1 MIQKIDHH
9 PALPRFGFHYYADS
23 VHYRESDLQTWLPQL
38 TSLGVAWLTLIAP
51 GDRAIPEVFIR
62 GLLGAGIE
70 PVLHF
75 DLALENPPTRAELA
89 LLLETYA
96 RWGAHYAV
104 FFDRPNS
111 RSSWSATG
119 WAQDGLVERFLDR
132 FIPSAEAA
140 LDSGLVP
147 VFPPLEPG
155 GHYWDTAFLSS
166 ALEAILRRKQDR
178 LIEGLVLSAYAWSYG
193 HPLQWGAGGPERWP
207 GARPYYTPPE
217 EQDQRGFHIFDW
229 YLAIARQV
237 VGKTLPIILLQAGV
251 SQDPQKEARFSD
263 LSAHAREV
271 LAGVRLLAGE
281 TVEDEANPEAALDPI
296 PQEVLCANYWL
307 LASEPTGRY
316 EAQAWFRAGGDALP
330 AVQVLRQRLSSQA
343 ETAKIAE
350 GSASPKE
357 DGGWISHYL
366 LLPMY
371 DWGVSDWHLDVIRP
385 FVKKYHPTIGFSV
398 HEAAFARRVTVIGGE
413 QSFPEQELMK
423 LKANGCQV
431 ERITGDGITIA
442 TQLAER

>member
-1 MIQKIDHH
+1 
-9 PALPRFGFHYYADS
+9 
-23 VHYRESDLQTWLPQL
+23 
-38 TSLGVAWLTLIAP
+38 
-51 GDRAIPEVFIR
+51 
-62 GLLGAGIE
+62 
-70 PVLHF
+70 
-75 DLALENPPTRAELA
+75 
-89 LLLETYA
+89 
-96 RWGAHYAV
+96 
-104 FFDRPNS
+104 
-111 RSSWSATG
+111 
-119 WAQDGLVERFLDR
+119 
-132 FIPSAEAA
+132 
-140 LDSGLVP
+140 
-147 VFPPLEPG
+147 
-155 GHYWDTAFLSS
+155 
-166 ALEAILRRKQDR
+166 
-178 LIEGLVLSAYAWSYG
+178 
-193 HPLQWGAGGPERWP
+193 LQWGAGGPERWP

-271 LAGVRLLAGE
+271 LAGVQLLAGE

-307 LASEPTGRY
+307 LASEPGGRY

-398 HEAAFARRVTVIGGE
+398 HEAAYARRVTVIGGE